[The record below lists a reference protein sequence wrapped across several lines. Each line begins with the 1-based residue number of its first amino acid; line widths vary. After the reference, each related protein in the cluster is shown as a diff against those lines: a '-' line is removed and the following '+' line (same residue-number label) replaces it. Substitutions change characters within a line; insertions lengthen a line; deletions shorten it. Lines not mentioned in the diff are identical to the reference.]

1 MSETS
6 QTAAARKRRISCEF
20 FPPRSDSGVDGLTR
34 VVAKLAAFGP
44 DFYSCTYGAG
54 GSTRDGTRDTIRH
67 LLSLNLDAAPH
78 LSIGADEKDSIFA
91 LLDDYR
97 DMGVRRIVALRGDVP
112 SGVGRTRNTHN
123 AESLVR
129 WIREHSGDHF
139 HLEVAA
145 YPEVHPDAHSPEDD
159 LEFFARKVDAGA
171 DSAITQYFYNPHAF
185 YDFADR
191 AAARGLTLPMIS
203 NTWLC
208 CVASTWFSYVL
219 WSCQGQ
225 MSGVKWANVIADK
238 CLAAGG
244 NYQVQFVF
252 LVVMP
257 AHQGIGVAVLKVA
270 YSPIHRA
277 NQLLLQAFIVVIAWQ
292 FPVNNFLLVI
302 GRLIQALHVSNSKN
316 KYKKSCKHEHSRII
330 C

>member
-6 QTAAARKRRISCEF
+6 QTAAARKQRISCEF

-34 VVAKLAAFGP
+34 VVDKLAAFGP

-97 DMGVRRIVALRGDVP
+97 DMGVRRIVALRGDLP
-112 SGVGRTRNTHN
+112 SGVGRARNTHN

-191 AAARGLTLPMIS
+191 AAARGLTLPMIPGIMPIT
-203 NTWLC
+203 NFDGI
-208 CVASTWFSYVL
+208 VRFSKN
-219 WSCQGQ
+219 CG
-225 MSGVKWANVIADK
+225 AD
-238 CLAAGG
+238 
-244 NYQVQFVF
+244 V
-252 LVVMP
+252 P
-257 AHQGIGVAVLKVA
+257 RWVLKRLE
-270 YSPIHRA
+270 SLQHDEPGLRA
-277 NQLLLQAFIVVIAWQ
+277 FGIEVVTRLCEDLLSWGVPGLHFYTLNRWGATQAVCGNLGLDQ
-292 FPVNNFLLVI
+292 
-302 GRLIQALHVSNSKN
+302 G
-316 KYKKSCKHEHSRII
+316 
-330 C
+330 